1 MPSREGANA
10 STARYSPQFE
20 SQFCT
25 DSRPGCGYCSAMS
38 QSPTP
43 LLLSYQPPWQWQQ
56 FHAHFAL
63 RALAGVEC
71 LQPHSYARS
80 AHLDGQRGW
89 FRVQALAD
97 QPALQLHYSQSL
109 QPCLATLTARVRKM
123 FDLDCQ
129 PQQISAHFAT
139 DEQLGPLVARNPGL
153 RLPTAFEPF
162 EQAVRAIVGQQVTV
176 KAAVTITGRLVS
188 RLGEALQFADAPEI
202 QRLFP
207 SPQAIA
213 NANLDGIG
221 MPGKRVQTLQHFA
234 AQVASGDLR
243 LDLQDGYTAFVER
256 LCALPGIGP
265 WTAEY
270 IALRA
275 FGEVDAFP
283 ASDLGLLKAPVWG
296 VAGIDAKQLK
306 ARAEA
311 WRPWR
316 AYAAAHLWHNYSEG

>member
-1 MPSREGANA
+1 
-10 STARYSPQFE
+10 
-20 SQFCT
+20 
-25 DSRPGCGYCSAMS
+25 MS
-38 QSPTP
+38 QSPHT

-63 RALAGVEC
+63 RALAGVES
-71 LQPHSYARS
+71 LQPLSYARS
-80 AHLDGQRGW
+80 VQLDGQRGW
-89 FRVQALAD
+89 LRVQPLAD
-97 QPALQLHYSQSL
+97 QQALQMQYSESL

-129 PQQISAHFAT
+129 PQQISAHFA
-139 DEQLGPLVARNPGL
+139 DDAQLGPLVARNPGL

-176 KAAVTITGRLVS
+176 KAAVTITGRLVT
-188 RLGEALQFADAPEI
+188 RLGETLQFPDSPDLN
-202 QRLFP
+202 RLFP
-207 SPQAIA
+207 SPSAIA
-213 NANLDGIG
+213 DANLEGIG
-221 MPGKRVQTLQHFA
+221 MPGKRVQTLQNFA
-234 AQVASGDLR
+234 AQVASGNLR
-243 LDLQDGYTAFVER
+243 LDLQDGYSTFVER

-296 VAGIDAKQLK
+296 ADGIDAKQLK

>member
-1 MPSREGANA
+1 MNPSAN
-10 STARYSPQFE
+10 T
-20 SQFCT
+20 
-25 DSRPGCGYCSAMS
+25 
-38 QSPTP
+38 
-43 LLLSYQPPWQWQQ
+43 LLLNYQPPWQWQQ

-63 RALAGVEC
+63 RALAGVES

-80 AHLDGQRGW
+80 VNLAGQHGW

-97 QPALQLHYSQSL
+97 QHVLQLHFSESL
-109 QPCLATLTARVRKM
+109 QPCLTVLLARVRKM

-129 PQQISAHFAT
+129 PQQISAHFA
-139 DEQLGPLVARNPGL
+139 DDAQLGPLIARNPGL

-176 KAAVTITGRLVS
+176 KAAVTITGRLVT
-188 RLGEALQFADAPEI
+188 RLGEALQFPDAPDLN
-202 QRLFP
+202 RLFP
-207 SPQAIA
+207 SPSAIA
-213 NANLDGIG
+213 DANLEGIG
-221 MPGKRVQTLQHFA
+221 MPGKRVQTLQNFA
-234 AQVASGDLR
+234 AQVASGNLR
-243 LDLQDGYTAFVER
+243 LDLQDGYSAFVER

-296 VAGIDAKQLK
+296 ADGIDAKQLK

>member
-1 MPSREGANA
+1 MNPSAN
-10 STARYSPQFE
+10 T
-20 SQFCT
+20 
-25 DSRPGCGYCSAMS
+25 
-38 QSPTP
+38 
-43 LLLSYQPPWQWQQ
+43 LLLNYQPPWQWQQ

-63 RALAGVEC
+63 RALVGVES

-80 AHLDGQRGW
+80 VNLAGQHGW

-97 QPALQLHYSQSL
+97 QHMLQLHFSESL
-109 QPCLATLTARVRKM
+109 QPCLTMLIARVRKM

-129 PQQISAHFAT
+129 PQQISAHFA
-139 DEQLGPLVARNPGL
+139 DDAQLSPLVARNPGL

-176 KAAVTITGRLVS
+176 KAAVTITGRLVT
-188 RLGEALQFADAPEI
+188 RLGETLQFPDASDLN
-202 QRLFP
+202 RLFP
-207 SPQAIA
+207 SPSAIA
-213 NANLDGIG
+213 DANLEGIG
-221 MPGKRVQTLQHFA
+221 MPGKRVQTLQNFA
-234 AQVASGDLR
+234 AQVASGNLR
-243 LDLQDGYTAFVER
+243 FDLQDGYSAFVER

-296 VAGIDAKQLK
+296 ADGIDAKQLK
-306 ARAEA
+306 ARSEA

>member
-1 MPSREGANA
+1 MAISPSRAI
-10 STARYSPQFE
+10 
-20 SQFCT
+20 
-25 DSRPGCGYCSAMS
+25 
-38 QSPTP
+38 
-43 LLLSYQPPWQWQQ
+43 LLSYQPPWQWQQ

-63 RALAGVEC
+63 RALAGVEH
-71 LQPHSYARS
+71 LQSHSYARS
-80 AHLDGQRGW
+80 VQLDGQHGW
-89 FRVQALAD
+89 LRVQPLSG
-97 QPALQLHYSQSL
+97 QHALQLQYSESL
-109 QPCLATLTARVRKM
+109 QPSLPTLTARVRKM

-129 PQQISAHFAT
+129 PQQISAHFA
-139 DEQLGPLVARNPGL
+139 DDPLLGPLRARNPGL

-176 KAAVTITGRLVS
+176 KAAVTITGRLVT
-188 RLGEALQFADAPEI
+188 RLGESLQFADAPEI

-207 SPQAIA
+207 SPSAIA
-213 NANLDGIG
+213 EANLDGIG

-234 AQVASGDLR
+234 AQVASGALR
-243 LDLQDGYTAFVER
+243 LELQAGYAAFIEQ

-275 FGEVDAFP
+275 FGEADAFP

-296 VAGIDAKQLK
+296 PDGIDAKQLR
-306 ARAEA
+306 ARAET

-316 AYAAAHLWHNYSEG
+316 AYAAAHLWHNYAED

>member
-1 MPSREGANA
+1 M
-10 STARYSPQFE
+10 T
-20 SQFCT
+20 
-25 DSRPGCGYCSAMS
+25 
-38 QSPTP
+38 QSPNT

-56 FHAHFAL
+56 FYAHFAL
-63 RALAGVEC
+63 RALAGVES
-71 LQPHSYARS
+71 LQPRSYARS
-80 AHLDGQRGW
+80 VQLDGQRGW
-89 FRVQALAD
+89 LRVLALDD
-97 QPALQLHYSQSL
+97 QPALQLQYSQSL
-109 QPCLATLTARVRKM
+109 QPCVNTLTARVRKM

-129 PQQISAHFAT
+129 PQQISAHFAS
-139 DEQLGPLVARNPGL
+139 DVQLGPLVMRNPGL
-153 RLPTAFEPF
+153 RLPTAFAPF

-176 KAAVTITGRLVS
+176 KAAVTITGRLVT
-188 RLGEALQFADAPEI
+188 RLGEPLQFADAPEI

-207 SPQAIA
+207 SPAAIA
-213 NANLDGIG
+213 DANLEGIG

-243 LDLQDGYTAFVER
+243 LDLQAGYTAFVEQ

-296 VAGIDAKQLK
+296 QGGIDAKQLK
-306 ARAEA
+306 SRAEA
-311 WRPWR
+311 WRPYR

>member
-1 MPSREGANA
+1 
-10 STARYSPQFE
+10 
-20 SQFCT
+20 
-25 DSRPGCGYCSAMS
+25 MS
-38 QSPTP
+38 QSPNT
-43 LLLSYQPPWQWQQ
+43 LLLNYQPPWQWQQ

-63 RALAGVEC
+63 RALAGVEN

-80 AHLDGQRGW
+80 VQLDGQCGW
-89 FRVQALAD
+89 FRVQPLAD
-97 QPALQLHYSQSL
+97 QHALQLHYSHSL
-109 QPCLATLTARVRKM
+109 QPCLPALTARVRKM

-129 PQQISAHFAT
+129 PQQISAHFAA
-139 DEQLGPLVARNPGL
+139 DAQLGPLVARNPGL
-153 RLPTAFEPF
+153 RLPTAFDPF

-176 KAAVTITGRLVS
+176 KAAVTITGRLVT
-188 RLGEALQFADAPEI
+188 RLGEPLPFADAPEI

-207 SPQAIA
+207 TPAAIA
-213 NANLDGIG
+213 AANLGGIG

-234 AQVASGDLR
+234 AQVASGDLH
-243 LDLQDGYTAFVER
+243 LSLQDGYTAFVEQ
-256 LCALPGIGP
+256 LCGLPGIGP

-283 ASDLGLLKAPVWG
+283 ASDLGLLKAPLWG
-296 VAGIDAKQLK
+296 PEGIDAKQLK

>member
-1 MPSREGANA
+1 MTNRK
-10 STARYSPQFE
+10 
-20 SQFCT
+20 
-25 DSRPGCGYCSAMS
+25 SAPM
-38 QSPTP
+38 
-43 LLLSYQPPWQWQQ
+43 LLTYQAPWEWQQ

-71 LQPHSYARS
+71 LRAGSYSRS
-80 AHLDGQRGW
+80 VQLDGTNGW
-89 FRVQALAD
+89 FSVQPLTEQNALYLRHSASLD
-97 QPALQLHYSQSL
+97 DCVPALVS
-109 QPCLATLTARVRKM
+109 RVRRM
-123 FDLDCQ
+123 FDLDAE
-129 PQQISAHFAT
+129 PQHIARHFAA
-139 DEQLGPLVARNPGL
+139 DPQLGPLVARNPGL
-153 RLPTAFEPF
+153 RLPTAFAPF

-176 KAAVTITGRLVS
+176 KAAVTITGRLVT
-188 RLGEALQFADAPEI
+188 RLGEPLQFDDAVDI

-213 NANLDGIG
+213 EANLDGIG

-234 AQVASGDLR
+234 AQVASGVLR
-243 LDLQDGYTAFVER
+243 LDLHDGYSAFVER

-275 FGEVDAFP
+275 FGEADAFP

-296 VAGIDAKQLK
+296 EGGIDAKRLT

-316 AYAAAHLWHNYSEG
+316 AYAAAHLWQNYSEG